1 MNGLGSVLVAE
12 IKGLVDGFSVGL
24 REREKARLLACA
36 RRCTREPLTEMGK
49 MGEKGEGAGRAQVL
63 SFVVFTPRCLQDN

>member
-1 MNGLGSVLVAE
+1 MSGV
-12 IKGLVDGFSVGL
+12 

-36 RRCTREPLTEMGK
+36 RRCTREPLAEMGK

-63 SFVVFTPRCLQDN
+63 SFVVYPEMPAGQSNGNI